1 MGNSFPNKT
10 HLFKSYITG
19 MDLAH
24 QVAIITGSAQGL
36 GKAFASR
43 LLEAGVKV
51 CISDINVE
59 KGEEALTQLRQR
71 FGLDKVHFVGCD
83 VTSDEQF
90 EKLFDKAE
98 ELFGVD
104 CVDIFVNNAGVNTS
118 VGWKKCMEVNIM
130 AVLRGAEIAVER
142 MKKAGKQG
150 QIINTASLGK

>member
-1 MGNSFPNKT
+1 MLLLQDLG
-10 HLFKSYITG
+10 SYSLI
-19 MDLAH
+19 H
-24 QVAIITGSAQGL
+24 IISY
-36 GKAFASR
+36 
-43 LLEAGVKV
+43 
-51 CISDINVE
+51 VE
-59 KGEEALTQLRQR
+59 KGEALTQLRQR

-104 CVDIFVNNAGVNTS
+104 CVDIFVNNAGVNAS

-130 AVLRGAEIAVER
+130 AVLWGAEVAVER
-142 MKKAGKQG
+142 MKKAGKQD

>member
-1 MGNSFPNKT
+1 
-10 HLFKSYITG
+10 
-19 MDLAH
+19 MDLGH

-83 VTSDEQF
+83 VTSDEQ
-90 EKLFDKAE
+90 ET
-98 ELFGVD
+98 V
-104 CVDIFVNNAGVNTS
+104 
-118 VGWKKCMEVNIM
+118 
-130 AVLRGAEIAVER
+130 
-142 MKKAGKQG
+142 
-150 QIINTASLGK
+150 